1 MKNVRTR
8 KLVAM
13 LALSVPVFLAARG
26 LALDVGA
33 RFGDADR
40 GAAASVARV
49 DGAAPV
55 PAHLS
60 GSVIDLW
67 VVWALRNAL
76 APASVQV
83 ATAANTSTNKAQQES
98 QP

>member
-8 KLVAM
+8 RLVAM
-13 LALSVPVFLAARG
+13 LALSIPVFLAARG
-26 LALDVGA
+26 LALDVSA
-33 RFGDADR
+33 RFADADR
-40 GAAASVARV
+40 G
-49 DGAAPV
+49 GATAVAPV

-60 GSVIDLW
+60 GSVMDLW

-83 ATAANTSTNKAQQES
+83 AAANSTSINKAQQES

>member
-26 LALDVGA
+26 LALDVSA
-33 RFGDADR
+33 RFADADR
-40 GAAASVARV
+40 GGASGTSTV
-49 DGAAPV
+49 APV

-60 GSVIDLW
+60 GSVMDLW

-76 APASVQV
+76 APANVQV
-83 ATAANTSTNKAQQES
+83 AAANGPSINKAQQES

>member
-13 LALSVPVFLAARG
+13 LALSLPVFLAARG

-33 RFGDADR
+33 RFADADR
-40 GAAASVARV
+40 GRAMVS
-49 DGAAPV
+49 APV

-60 GSVIDLW
+60 GGVMDLW

-83 ATAANTSTNKAQQES
+83 AAGGASINKAQQES